1 MLHTNLTLNMLKF
14 DPRIQTSSI
23 RGIPMTQLVD
33 SASVPSFDEQR
44 ISPVILLAT
53 WLFLGLA
60 TYGYAMFKIW
70 APQLTQSLLMLT

>member
-1 MLHTNLTLNMLKF
+1 
-14 DPRIQTSSI
+14 
-23 RGIPMTQLVD
+23 MTQLVD
-33 SASVPSFDEQR
+33 NTNVLSFDEQR

-70 APQLTQSLLMLT
+70 APQLTQSLLIIT

>member
-1 MLHTNLTLNMLKF
+1 
-14 DPRIQTSSI
+14 
-23 RGIPMTQLVD
+23 MTQLVENT
-33 SASVPSFDEQR
+33 SFASFDEQS

-70 APQLTQSLLMLT
+70 TPLLTQSLLIAT

>member
-1 MLHTNLTLNMLKF
+1 
-14 DPRIQTSSI
+14 
-23 RGIPMTQLVD
+23 MTQLVD
-33 SASVPSFDEQR
+33 STSVPSFDEQR

>member
-1 MLHTNLTLNMLKF
+1 
-14 DPRIQTSSI
+14 
-23 RGIPMTQLVD
+23 MTQFVD
-33 SASVPSFDEQR
+33 NASLASFDEQR

-70 APQLTQSLLMLT
+70 APLLSQSLTIAT